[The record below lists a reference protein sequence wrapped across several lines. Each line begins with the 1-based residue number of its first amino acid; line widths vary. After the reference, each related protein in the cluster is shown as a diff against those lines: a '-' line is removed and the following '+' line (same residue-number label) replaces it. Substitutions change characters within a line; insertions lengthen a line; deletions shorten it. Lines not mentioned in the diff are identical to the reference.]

1 METNVNYAGAPL
13 VENVNDTVNLEDCID
28 ACENNAECF
37 NWFVEATPDYSSI
50 LSCELRGEIPD
61 GEASVAK
68 TGISKIITF
77 HMAILKLQSI
87 REWHNIPLGIK

>member
-68 TGISKIITF
+68 TGNQQENYFSYGHT
-77 HMAILKLQSI
+77 
-87 REWHNIPLGIK
+87 